1 MWGNNMRQ
9 KTATNMVRQA
19 EHRIESLV
27 RIIGLVGLMTLAV
40 ACSRNSE
47 ITAEELPGIW
57 KVVDGRGYFQFDG
70 DGTYRWANTIE
81 GLEYSV
87 FEEGQYTME
96 GALLTYISSEESTFC
111 EADQRG
117 IYEIE
122 RNGEGEIRRVLQDE
136 ECRIR
141 SNIMT
146 GNLERV
152 Q

>member
-57 KVVDGRGYFQFDG
+57 KEVDGRGYFQPTG
-70 DGTYRWANTIE
+70 KQSWVVLAGRKP
-81 GLEYSV
+81 
-87 FEEGQYTME
+87 
-96 GALLTYISSEESTFC
+96 
-111 EADQRG
+111 
-117 IYEIE
+117 
-122 RNGEGEIRRVLQDE
+122 RRKTT
-136 ECRIR
+136 RR
-141 SNIMT
+141 
-146 GNLERV
+146 
-152 Q
+152 